1 MTVKIDKKVPMPV
14 LRSDW
19 PFAEMEVGHSFEV
32 PVEKERSVRACV
44 HQFQT
49 KNEGAVKFTVRR
61 QEDGNLRCWRVA

>member
-1 MTVKIDKKVPMPV
+1 MSNVKIDKKVPLPA

-32 PVEKERSVRACV
+32 PAEKERSARACV
-44 HQFQT
+44 HAFQT
-49 KNEGAVKFTVRR
+49 KNGGKFTVRR